1 MKKVRRAPDSQR
13 LDKEN
18 LSDKA
23 TVPKQVLTQN
33 ILYIITT
40 SRGFRLHCFER
51 KLELIKYSLNVI
63 VYSFGFVLLLI
74 LKFSAEVILWL
85 CIIANSLI
93 LKFQM
98 KSFDESDKSEA
109 TTAEVEKL
117 LDLLQKL
124 YRENERKRCMNLNS
138 Q

>member
-1 MKKVRRAPDSQR
+1 
-13 LDKEN
+13 
-18 LSDKA
+18 
-23 TVPKQVLTQN
+23 
-33 ILYIITT
+33 
-40 SRGFRLHCFER
+40 
-51 KLELIKYSLNVI
+51 
-63 VYSFGFVLLLI
+63 
-74 LKFSAEVILWL
+74 
-85 CIIANSLI
+85 
-93 LKFQM
+93 M